1 MKNAYRHRPVT
12 LSISEDVVQ
21 AAKTLQLNMS
31 EAAEAGIQEA
41 VRKAKAAA
49 WLEENKSAIE
59 SYNRKIE
66 KRGIAIPAAWA
77 RD

>member
-1 MKNAYRHRPVT
+1 
-12 LSISEDVVQ
+12 
-21 AAKTLQLNMS
+21 MS

-41 VRKAKAAA
+41 VRRAKSAA

-66 KRGIAIPAAWA
+66 KRGIAIPAAWT
-77 RD
+77 RS